1 MEVMFSKG
9 RGPFMIR
16 QDNRFIRGYGKT
28 EPVPE
33 MEPHGLKTVRSIPED
48 GLMIIQREREPTFSL
63 MEPNTRVDSSVEKNT
78 GEEPSKK
85 PMDSSVMTV
94 NGRMAKGLEEGGST
108 NVTVRA
114 TRGIGW
120 MVSLMATECSPIPM
134 DWFTLVP

>member
-1 MEVMFSKG
+1 MEALSFRD
-9 RGPFMIR
+9 RGPFITR
-16 QDNRFIRGYGKT
+16 LVNRSTRVYGKT

-33 MEPHGLKTVRSIPED
+33 MGPHGLKMVRSTLEI
-48 GLMIIQREREPTFSL
+48 GLMITRMERGPTFFPMGL
-63 MEPNTRVDSSVEKNT
+63 NTREDSSVEKNMAK
-78 GEEPSKK
+78 EPSKK
-85 PMDSSVMTV
+85 PTDSSVMMV

-134 DWFTLVP
+134 DGFTLEP